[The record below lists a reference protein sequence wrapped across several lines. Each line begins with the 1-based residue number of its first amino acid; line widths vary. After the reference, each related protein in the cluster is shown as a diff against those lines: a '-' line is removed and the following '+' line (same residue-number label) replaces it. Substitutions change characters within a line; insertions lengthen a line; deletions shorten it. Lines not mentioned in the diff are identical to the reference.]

1 MQRSEEII
9 DRFIAFNRFKNVSFQ
24 FKVMW
29 SEKFNQYMIITEEKI
44 IFDDGIEYL
53 AEELAC
59 IKVFSDSMLKAQHA
73 ARKVFGAELK
83 ILG

>member
-44 IFDDGIEYL
+44 IFDDGVEYF

-59 IKVFSDSMLKAQHA
+59 IKDFSDSMLRAQHA
-73 ARKVFGAELK
+73 ARKVFGADLK
-83 ILG
+83 ILS